1 MTTVSR
7 FPLLAIFILVA
18 LIARAQTFGSPTIEF
33 DEQFYLLVGDRML
46 SGALPYVDI
55 WDRKP
60 IGVFLIF
67 AGIRSLGGDGVLA
80 YQLVAAL
87 FVGCTALTIHTLTI
101 LIGGKRFG
109 ATCAAIGYILWLN
122 LLQGEGGQAAVFYNL
137 PVAIAA
143 LLVARTL
150 LEPNRTPSLELTG
163 ATAMI
168 LLGIAIQIKYTVV
181 LEGIAFGIMLLWAAH
196 KRQRSLLRTG
206 GLAILCATVALTP
219 TIAAVAYYAQIGH
232 LGEFMFANFQSL
244 ALRGA
249 PPIIA
254 VLTDLFVGIA
264 IIGLPL
270 IAAIVGLR
278 RRTATADAK
287 RFITMWLIVAA
298 ISIIAIRT
306 FSPHYFIPLTVPI
319 MVAAGLAFGEY
330 RKLSI
335 ALLGVAALAGQ
346 GLLAY
351 YDWAKGGRD
360 EARAMV
366 AAIGQVP
373 NCLYV
378 HNGFP
383 SLYLLTNSCLPTR
396 FVFPGLLN
404 TQVEATA
411 IGVNP
416 SAEVKRILAN
426 KPDAIVTDLPVF
438 SQGNRA
444 IQALVESALARD
456 YHLVLKLK
464 TGKNRYRLV
473 YRINLP
479 QRVN

>member
-1 MTTVSR
+1 MSQFR
-7 FPLLAIFILVA
+7 LLAIFILVA
-18 LIARAQTFGSPTIEF
+18 QIARAQTFGSPTIEF

-60 IGVFLIF
+60 IGLFLIF
-67 AGIRSLGGDGVLA
+67 AGIRSLGGDGVFA

-87 FVGCTALTIHTLTI
+87 FVGCTALTIHALTI
-101 LIGGKRFG
+101 LIGAKRFG

-150 LEPNRTPSLELTG
+150 LEPNRTPSLEITG

-181 LEGIAFGIMLLWAAH
+181 LEGIAFGMMFLWAAH
-196 KRQRSLLRTG
+196 KQQRSLLRTVS
-206 GLAILCATVALTP
+206 LAILCAIVALMP
-219 TIAAVAYYAQIGH
+219 TILAVAYYAHIGH
-232 LGEFMFANFQSL
+232 LGEFIFANFQSL

-254 VLTDLFVGIA
+254 VLTDLLVGIA

-270 IAAIVGLR
+270 IAAIVGSR
-278 RRTATADAK
+278 ASTATTGAK
-287 RFITMWLIVAA
+287 RFIIMWLIVAA
-298 ISIIAIRT
+298 VSMIAIKT
-306 FSPHYFIPLTVPI
+306 FSPHYFIPLTLPI

-335 ALLGVAALAGQ
+335 ALMGVAALAGQ

-444 IQALVESALARD
+444 TQALVESALARD